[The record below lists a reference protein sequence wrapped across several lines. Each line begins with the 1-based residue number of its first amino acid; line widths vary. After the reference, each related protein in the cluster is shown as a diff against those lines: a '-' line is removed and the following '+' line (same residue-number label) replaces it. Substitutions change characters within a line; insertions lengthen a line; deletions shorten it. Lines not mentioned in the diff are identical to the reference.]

1 MNIKKTMQLIKNDER
16 FSNVFHFYSN
26 EQSDFNDMLP
36 TKKLRKKFSFV
47 NWIYLTTIEQVTFIG
62 LDENYRVFVMD
73 SEGDTFILCNSFF
86 NIPFEIIKDYIRCKN
101 YKSLLYNKNEF
112 KNYLENLKFY
122 ASWCENNN
130 IKIDEKYLEI
140 LIP

>member
-1 MNIKKTMQLIKNDER
+1 MNIEETMKLIKTDER
-16 FSNVFHFYSN
+16 FSNVFHFYSD

-36 TKKLRKKFSFV
+36 TKKLKKQFSFV
-47 NWIYLTTIEQVTFIG
+47 DWVYLTTIDQATFIG
-62 LDENYRVFVMD
+62 VVENEKVFTMD

-86 NIPFEIIKDYIRCKN
+86 DIPFEIIKDYIRGEN
-101 YKSLLYNKNEF
+101 YKILLHNESEF

-122 ASWCENNN
+122 ANWCEDNN
-130 IKIDEKYLEI
+130 IKIDEKYLDI